1 MAWARSVPGGARYNL
16 AQSGIEDYLREGEPQ
31 GWDETFTIRE
41 LSIRDY
47 TGEVFHPLLDRLA
60 ARYGLPR
67 EHVTLS
73 LGASQSITHA
83 LMALVRPGDHVIVE
97 RPTYEPL
104 HRVPAMLGAD
114 VSRLERSFDEDWR
127 ALPDRLAKLMRP
139 KTRAVMLTNLHN
151 PTGAL
156 ISRDELIAVGEMA
169 ARVGASVL
177 VDEVYLDFLMPEAP
191 TAASVLDNGVSWS
204 STTKAFG
211 FSALRAGWI
220 VSNSPET
227 AELMAQ
233 AGHYLHVDIP
243 VASARI
249 ATKVLD
255 RADDLVAASRSAG
268 QRGLAIVESWLAG
281 EERVSWVKPAAGLCG
296 YVKLP
301 KLVDDQVFATLLRA
315 EFDTQVVPGTMFEAP
330 GGFRLGFAGSPADL
344 EVGLHNIS
352 RALDHV

>member
-1 MAWARSVPGGARYNL
+1 MAWAKSVPGGARYNL
-16 AQSGIEDYLREGEPQ
+16 AQSGIEDFLREPPAE
-31 GWDETFTIRE
+31 GWNDTFSLRD
-41 LSIRDY
+41 LAVRDY
-47 TGEVFHPLLDRLA
+47 TGDVFYPLLDRVA

-67 EHVTLS
+67 GHVTLT

-114 VSRLERSFDEDWR
+114 VSRLERSFEEDWR
-127 ALPDRLAKLMRP
+127 ALPDRLAKLLRP

-156 ISRDELIAVGEMA
+156 ISKDELIAVGEMA

-177 VDEVYLDFLMPEAP
+177 VDEVYLDFLMPDAP
-191 TAASVLDNGVSWS
+191 TAATVLDNGVSWS

-211 FSALRAGWI
+211 FSALRVGWI

-227 AELMAQ
+227 AELMAL

-243 VASARI
+243 VPSAHI

-255 RADDLVAASRSAG
+255 QAETLVEHSRAAG
-268 QRGLAIVESWLAG
+268 QRGLTIVESWLAG
-281 EERVSWVKPAAGLCG
+281 EERVSWVKPVSGLCG

-301 KLVDDQVFATLLRA
+301 KLVDDQAFASLLRE

-330 GGFRLGFAGSPADL
+330 GGFRLGFAGRAADL
-344 EVGLHNIS
+344 EVGLQNIS
-352 RALDHV
+352 KALDRL

>member
-16 AQSGIEDYLREGEPQ
+16 AQSGIEDHLRGGDQ
-31 GWDETFTIRE
+31 AGWDET
-41 LSIRDY
+41 LSMRDLTVRDH
-47 TGEVFHPLLDRLA
+47 TGEVFYPLLDRIA
-60 ARYGLPR
+60 ARYSLPR

-114 VSRLERSFDEDWR
+114 VSRLERSFEEDWR
-127 ALPDRLAKLMRP
+127 ALPDRLAKLLRP

-156 ISRDELIAVGEMA
+156 ISRDELVAIGEMA

-177 VDEVYLDFLMPEAP
+177 VDEVYLDFLMPDAP

-233 AGHYLHVDIP
+233 TAFFLHVDIP

-255 RADDLVAASRSAG
+255 QAESLVERSRSAG

-281 EERVSWVKPAAGLCG
+281 EQRVSWVKPVSGLCG

-301 KLVDDQVFATLLRA
+301 KLVDEQAFVTLLRE
-315 EFDTQVVPGTMFEAP
+315 EFDTQVVPGSMFEAP
-330 GGFRLGFAGSPADL
+330 GGFRLGFAGRPADL
-344 EVGLHNIS
+344 EVGLQNVS
-352 RALDHV
+352 RALDSM